1 MVISALSALRGTFDM
16 VEELQS
22 KTQQNEVLQSE
33 QWLKLA
39 NSQTKLT
46 GTRPHKTLA
55 GLISPKEVLVMIKH
69 LA

>member
-1 MVISALSALRGTFDM
+1 M